1 MCTFPRDSRGL
12 WNMENMSDVLIYC
25 RVQKHIKA
33 HNMHVFL
40 VKAFL
45 QWGQY
50 SAKPTAS
57 ENKLYHHHTRLFH
70 VSLFKSL
77 FQAAEGHTSCQH
89 TALGAR
95 TKERSCSLPNY
106 FRSSSQEQWE
116 KLCHPP
122 PQEQVTEPSTHS
134 TASSSFSLSFPF
146 TYSQQLIPRR
156 GGQN

>member
-33 HNMHVFL
+33 HNMHVFWWRHFCNKGNTL
-40 VKAFL
+40 LNQQL
-45 QWGQY
+45 QKTNCTTVTPG
-50 SAKPTAS
+50 SS
-57 ENKLYHHHTRLFH
+57 M
-70 VSLFKSL
+70 SLFKSL

-106 FRSSSQEQWE
+106 FCSSSQEQWE

-122 PQEQVTEPSTHS
+122 TQEQVTEPSTHS

-156 GGQN
+156 EGQN